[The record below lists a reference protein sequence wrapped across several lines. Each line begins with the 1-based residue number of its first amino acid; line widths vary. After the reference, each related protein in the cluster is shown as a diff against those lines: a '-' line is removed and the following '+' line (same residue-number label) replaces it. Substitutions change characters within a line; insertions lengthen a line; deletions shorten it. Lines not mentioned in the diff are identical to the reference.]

1 VPPQTRAH
9 KLQPPDA
16 CRSSIDRRTRMAQI
30 GIGIFAV
37 GVVAVAFVLALRCP
51 AEKIPE
57 PARWLGAWFKR

>member
-1 VPPQTRAH
+1 
-9 KLQPPDA
+9 
-16 CRSSIDRRTRMAQI
+16 MAQI